1 MSAFDID
8 IITLNLNGNTKEKV
22 FDEMS
27 QMLLD
32 SKYIDNKEEFQRA
45 LYEREDIG
53 ITGLGNHIA
62 IPHGKSDS
70 VKKTGLAIG
79 KAQHDIEWE
88 THDDKPVRFV
98 IMFSVPNDD
107 EYAKKHLK
115 LLTEVAK
122 KLADDEIVEKLLNA
136 QTKDEIINILS

>member
-1 MSAFDID
+1 MNALDKS
-8 IITLNLNGNTKEKV
+8 IITLDLKGNTKKEV
-22 FDEMS
+22 FNELS

-32 SKYIDNKEEFQRA
+32 SNYIDDKESFHTA

-79 KAQHDIEWE
+79 KSDHDIEWE
-88 THDDKPVRFV
+88 THDGKPVRFV

-107 EYAKKHLK
+107 EYEKKHLK

-122 KLADDEIVEKLLNA
+122 KLADDEIVEKLLRSK
-136 QTKDEIINILS
+136 TKDEIISILS

>member
-1 MSAFDID
+1 MNAFNKS
-8 IITLNLNGNTKEKV
+8 IITLNLKGNTKEEV
-22 FDEMS
+22 FNEMS

-32 SKYIDNKEEFQRA
+32 SNYIDDIESFHKA
-45 LYEREDIG
+45 LYERESIG

-62 IPHGKSDS
+62 IPHGKSDA

-79 KAQHDIEWE
+79 KADHDIEWE

-107 EYAKKHLK
+107 GYEKKHLK

-122 KLADDEIVEKLLNA
+122 KLANDEVINKLLKA
-136 QTKDEIINILS
+136 DTKDKIINILT